1 MSLARTIKHIRAG
14 GLKKFWHDLHQI
26 GDAKSGTFM
35 GEDRNGNKFYENLDE
50 IPGRHRWVDFA
61 QSNANASQVDPAW
74 RAWLQ
79 HIKKDVPSKDPVALE
94 SIPSW
99 LSPPGEN
106 LTGTRGAYKPY
117 STTAPK
123 IIAWEGKPAPRN

>member
-1 MSLARTIKHIRAG
+1 MSFARTLKHIRAG
-14 GLKKFWHDLHQI
+14 GLKKYWHDLHNI
-26 GDAKSGTFM
+26 GDAKSGTLV
-35 GEDRNGNKFYENLDE
+35 GEDRNGNKYYENLDE

-61 QSNANASQVDPAW
+61 QNNPNSSQVDPSW
-74 RAWLQ
+74 HGWLA
-79 HIKKDVPSKDPVALE
+79 HIRKDPPTNDAVLIQ
-94 SIPSW
+94 STPSW

-106 LTGTRGAYKPY
+106 LTGTRGAFKTY